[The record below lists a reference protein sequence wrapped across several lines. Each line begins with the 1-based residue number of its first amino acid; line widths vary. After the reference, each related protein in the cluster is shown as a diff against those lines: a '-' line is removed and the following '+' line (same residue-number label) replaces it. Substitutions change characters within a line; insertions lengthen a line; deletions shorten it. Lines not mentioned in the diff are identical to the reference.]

1 MRHRALRGSRA
12 LVVAFVIAA
21 SAAACGD
28 APASVAPATPRPTP
42 RITPDPH
49 LGDPTTA
56 DAVFQALAKAGLRV
70 SPNNA
75 DAGASDGPL
84 VKRINATLLGWQFTV
99 SQFKTSASLTKLTD
113 WGEAGEPA
121 QGDPP
126 IAIAGLNILV
136 EWGPTTGD
144 LPPQPDAAKLNALR
158 DLATNLDLLL
168 SPLRARSVVAVPG
181 AGAVA
186 QASAE
191 PEASPETTPEP

>member
-1 MRHRALRGSRA
+1 MRHRASSGTRV
-12 LVVAFVIAA
+12 LVVVFVVATGF
-21 SAAACGD
+21 AAC
-28 APASVAPATPRPTP
+28 AEQPPSPVPATPRPTP
-42 RITPDPH
+42 LITPDPH
-49 LGDPTTA
+49 LDDPTTA

-75 DAGASDGPL
+75 DAGAADGPL
-84 VKRINATLLGWQFTV
+84 VKRINATLLGWPFTV
-99 SQFKTSASLTKLTD
+99 SQYKTSASLTRVTD
-113 WGEAGEPA
+113 WGEAGEPV

-144 LPPQPDAAKLNALR
+144 LPPQPDAAKLAALR
-158 DLATNLDLLL
+158 DLATNLDVLL
-168 SPLRARSVVAVPG
+168 SPLRARAVVTVPG

-186 QASAE
+186 QASPD

>member
-1 MRHRALRGSRA
+1 MRLRAFRTTRA
-12 LVVAFVIAA
+12 LVVAIIVTTGV
-21 SAAACGD
+21 AACGD

-42 RITPDPH
+42 LITPDPH

-75 DAGASDGPL
+75 DAGAADGPL
-84 VKRINATLLGWQFTV
+84 VKRINATLLGWPFTV

-113 WGEAGEPA
+113 WGEAGVPA

-144 LPPQPDAAKLNALR
+144 LPPQPDAAKLAALR
-158 DLATNLDLLL
+158 DLASNLDMLL
-168 SPLRARSVVAVPG
+168 SPLRARAVVAVPG
-181 AGAVA
+181 AGEVA
-186 QASAE
+186 QAS
-191 PEASPETTPEP
+191 ASPETTPEP

>member
-1 MRHRALRGSRA
+1 MRHRAFRATRA
-12 LVVAFVIAA
+12 LVVAIVVTAGL
-21 SAAACGD
+21 AACGD
-28 APASVAPATPRPTP
+28 APASVPPPTPRPTP
-42 RITPDPH
+42 LITPDPH

-75 DAGASDGPL
+75 DAGAADGPL
-84 VKRINATLLGWQFTV
+84 VKRINATLLGWPFTV
-99 SQFKTSASLTKLTD
+99 SQFKTSASLSKLTD

-144 LPPQPDAAKLNALR
+144 VPPQPDAAKLTALR
-158 DLATNLDLLL
+158 DLASNLDMLL
-168 SPLRARSVVAVPG
+168 SPLRARAVVAVPG
-181 AGAVA
+181 AGEVA
-186 QASAE
+186 QASAS
-191 PEASPETTPEP
+191 AETTPEP

>member
-42 RITPDPH
+42 LITPDPH

-84 VKRINATLLGWQFTV
+84 VKRINATLLGWPFTV

-113 WGEAGEPA
+113 WGKAGEPA

-144 LPPQPDAAKLNALR
+144 LPPQPDAAKLSALH

-168 SPLRARSVVAVPG
+168 SPLRARSVVAVPN

-191 PEASPETTPEP
+191 PQVDPETTPEP